1 MNHRSM
7 WTILGLSALGITL
20 VALPGSSR
28 QKQDPATPAPPSKD
42 CGEESIVV
50 EPLPKAEFAEQL
62 TVLKDRLHKLANE
75 LQEGN
80 PKVRVYD
87 DPQIIDDEDDLQ
99 VFTSGGGSWLGVGV
113 SEVSTDKMKSLKLPE
128 ERGAL
133 LGKIVPDSP
142 ASKAGLKENDVVLE
156 INGQRVEGTEQFRR
170 LIREIPAGRTANLTI
185 WRDGR
190 SQNVKVTLA
199 KPEAN
204 NLKVFSGNPQSFSF
218 KMPQLPAMPDL
229 SGLNHLR
236 TFALVSPDHPVLGID
251 AESLEGDFG
260 HFFGAPDG
268 EGVLV
273 RSVFGDSP
281 AAKAGIKVGDVITSL
296 DGERIRSASELR
308 EKLLTK
314 HDKKEIKL
322 GLLRNKAELTLSVE
336 LPQQKDEE
344 EHFFS
349 DRTNI

>member
-1 MNHRSM
+1 
-7 WTILGLSALGITL
+7 
-20 VALPGSSR
+20 
-28 QKQDPATPAPPSKD
+28 
-42 CGEESIVV
+42 
-50 EPLPKAEFAEQL
+50 
-62 TVLKDRLHKLANE
+62 
-75 LQEGN
+75 
-80 PKVRVYD
+80 
-87 DPQIIDDEDDLQ
+87 
-99 VFTSGGGSWLGVGV
+99 
-113 SEVSTDKMKSLKLPE
+113 
-128 ERGAL
+128 
-133 LGKIVPDSP
+133 
-142 ASKAGLKENDVVLE
+142 
-156 INGQRVEGTEQFRR
+156 
-170 LIREIPAGRTANLTI
+170 
-185 WRDGR
+185 
-190 SQNVKVTLA
+190 
-199 KPEAN
+199 
-204 NLKVFSGNPQSFSF
+204 
-218 KMPQLPAMPDL
+218 MPDL

-251 AESLEGDFG
+251 AESVEGDFG

-314 HDKKEIKL
+314 RDKKEIKL

-349 DRTNI
+349 TARTSDFHADKNARLTQMVSRASLFQAHFSSCPAGSCD